1 MTAEFLGDGTGTHLA
16 ALRAGRVIRRH
27 VALEGVRRV
36 EVGRVADGGV
46 REVG

>member
-1 MTAEFLGDGTGTHLA
+1 MIVINQRRLWNTDLA
-16 ALRAGRVIRRH
+16 ALRAGRVVRRH
-27 VALEGVRRV
+27 VALQGIRRV